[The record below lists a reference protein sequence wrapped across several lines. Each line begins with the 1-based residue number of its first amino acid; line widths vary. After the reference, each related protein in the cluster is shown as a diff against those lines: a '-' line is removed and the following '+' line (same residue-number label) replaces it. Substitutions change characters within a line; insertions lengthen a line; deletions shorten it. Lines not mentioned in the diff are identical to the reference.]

1 MKHSLL
7 TSSLILTLS
16 ALSTVSSSATDIP
29 ITKAVSTSGKL
40 VIASSLAYA
49 PFEYTDASGKP
60 AGLDIELAQAAADL
74 MGVELE
80 IVTIPFASQIPA
92 LASGRA
98 TMAWT
103 TFTVLPER
111 LKQVDFISFM
121 KTGSV
126 AAVKPEDKEKFAKK
140 LDLCGRAIAV
150 QTGSSGD
157 VAADRISA
165 DCEAASFPKLNKQIY
180 PEPKDSIAAVL
191 SGRAEAWLDD
201 STATGYFEKMSKA
214 QLVVTGDSY
223 YPSPLGIAVPKGDTA
238 TATMVNAVLKEL
250 MANGTYKKLL
260 DSYNMGKSSL
270 EAPVVYTDVSQL
282 N

>member
-126 AAVKPEDKEKFAKK
+126 AAVKPEDKDKFAKK

-223 YPSPLGIAVPKGDTA
+223 YPSPLGIAVAKGDTA